1 MKRGEII
8 PQSTFKVMKHFIGLD
23 YEKPKKGIY
32 TAYRNRW
39 NGGAD
44 PDIAFLLRHR
54 YAESYAPNWYR
65 LSVEGIRALETLLD
79 IKIRFRDREDEPEG
93 WREEA

>member
-1 MKRGEII
+1 MKRSEII

-54 YAESYAPNWYR
+54 YAESYASNWYR
-65 LSVEGIRALETLLD
+65 LTVEGIRALETMLD
-79 IKIRFRDREDEPEG
+79 IKIRFQDREDEPEG
-93 WREEA
+93 WREKA

>member
-1 MKRGEII
+1 MKRSEII

-23 YEKPKKGIY
+23 YEKPKRGVY

-54 YAESYAPNWYR
+54 YAENYAPNWYR
-65 LSVEGIRALETLLD
+65 LTVEGIRALETLLD
-79 IKIRFRDREDEPEG
+79 IKIRFQDREDEPEG
-93 WREEA
+93 WREKA